1 MSDTVKETRELTEKR
16 GGTGAHT
23 NASDESPRKDESD
36 NGSSSRPSSFGTEPQ
51 LKRTTSNI
59 IPSPDI
65 ELIPLDRL
73 ALKPRP
79 VLCPACKNVGRTA
92 VPRSRSKVGQTVV
105 NT

>member
-1 MSDTVKETRELTEKR
+1 MSDTAKAPRELTERR
-16 GGTGAHT
+16 GSTGGR
-23 NASDESPRKDESD
+23 NIASDELPGKDESD
-36 NGSSSRPSSFGTEPQ
+36 NGSSSRPSSFDTESQ
-51 LKRTTSNI
+51 LKRATSNI